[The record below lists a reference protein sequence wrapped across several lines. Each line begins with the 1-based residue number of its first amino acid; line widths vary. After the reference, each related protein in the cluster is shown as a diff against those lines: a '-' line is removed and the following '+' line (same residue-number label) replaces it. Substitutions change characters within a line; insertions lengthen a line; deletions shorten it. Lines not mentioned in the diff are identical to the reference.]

1 MWKQYVY
8 LQMHMHTSNCD
19 SIKKCSNVMT
29 FVLFSAA
36 PPMLVMVTY
45 VLWTQME
52 TVTQMLL

>member
-1 MWKQYVY
+1 
-8 LQMHMHTSNCD
+8 
-19 SIKKCSNVMT
+19 MT